1 MHYIAINESAELD
14 QCYQIAAMTFY
25 GRNDS
30 LKWWVFGLM
39 SAAIDNT

>member
-14 QCYQIAAMTFY
+14 QCYQIAGLAAMTFY

-30 LKWWVFGLM
+30 LKW
-39 SAAIDNT
+39 